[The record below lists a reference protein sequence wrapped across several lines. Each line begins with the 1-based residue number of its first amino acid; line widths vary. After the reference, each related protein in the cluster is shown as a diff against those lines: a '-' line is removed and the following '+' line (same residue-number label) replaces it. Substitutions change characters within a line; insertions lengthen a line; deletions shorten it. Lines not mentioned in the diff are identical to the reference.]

1 MQKCKNPSAECEIS
15 EVQRGSAGVK
25 LITIKT
31 AKRKQGEIQ
40 QQHKRPAKLTA
51 RITGIRI

>member
-1 MQKCKNPSAECEIS
+1 MQKCKNPSAECEIC

-31 AKRKQGEIQ
+31 AKKQGGN
-40 QQHKRPAKLTA
+40 PAA
-51 RITGIRI
+51 A